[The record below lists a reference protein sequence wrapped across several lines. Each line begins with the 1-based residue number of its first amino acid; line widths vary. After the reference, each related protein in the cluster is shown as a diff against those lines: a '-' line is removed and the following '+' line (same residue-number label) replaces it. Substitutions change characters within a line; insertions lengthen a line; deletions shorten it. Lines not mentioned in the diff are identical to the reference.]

1 MLALIA
7 AEMQTFTD
15 KKLCIRTNRIDL
27 DIFGIPQH
35 KYAKEAGYAHVFFL
49 LLLFVLRL
57 WRLVR
62 FFLCVKEMLVC
73 FSLCVKEI
81 GGVRGK

>member
-1 MLALIA
+1 M
-7 AEMQTFTD
+7 
-15 KKLCIRTNRIDL
+15 
-27 DIFGIPQH
+27 PQH

>member
-35 KYAKEAGYAHVFFL
+35 KYAKEIIYTHVFFVCL
-49 LLLFVLRL
+49 AVVAACAFFPCVLRKC
-57 WRLVR
+57 
-62 FFLCVKEMLVC
+62 LCVFSVC
-73 FSLCVKEI
+73 
-81 GGVRGK
+81 

>member
-15 KKLCIRTNRIDL
+15 KRLCIRTNRIDL

-35 KYAKEAGYAHVFFL
+35 KYAKEAGYAHVFFCCYCL
-49 LLLFVLRL
+49 SCGCGGLCVFS
-57 WRLVR
+57 
-62 FFLCVKEMLVC
+62 LCVKEMLVC
-73 FSLCVKEI
+73 FLCVL
-81 GGVRGK
+81 RR